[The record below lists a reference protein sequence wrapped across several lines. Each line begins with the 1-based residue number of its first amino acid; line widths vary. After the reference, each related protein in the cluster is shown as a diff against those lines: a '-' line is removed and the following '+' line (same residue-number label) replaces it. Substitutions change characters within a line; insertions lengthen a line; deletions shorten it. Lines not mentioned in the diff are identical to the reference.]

1 VHPIRIRIDDDLG
14 RSRLT
19 VFFRLLLAIP
29 HLVWLLLWSIAAFFA
44 AVANWF
50 ATLITG
56 HSPAA
61 LHGFLSRYVRYA
73 THFYAYVS
81 LAANPFPGFTG
92 DPGSYPID
100 LEIDPPAP
108 QRRLVTFFRLL
119 LALPALL
126 LAAVIGGGGAGGGTG
141 QSSDY
146 DKYSWSFQG
155 GGLLVVLA
163 FFGWFACLALGRM
176 PHGFRNGLAWTLR
189 YTAQVWSYLLILTDR
204 YPDSSPWLPPEA
216 GTLPP
221 HPIAI
226 AVADDHRR
234 SRLTVFFRLLLALPH
249 LVWLTL
255 WSIAAAV
262 ALIVNWFATLF
273 AGRSPEALHR
283 FFAAFTRYQVHLVAY
298 VGLVANPF
306 PGFTGAPGYPVDL
319 VIPSREQQS
328 RWVTAFR
335 LFLAIPAIAVG
346 GALYVALFVAA
357 FLGWFASLV
366 TGRMPEG
373 LRDLGVWVTR
383 YGGQLDCYFYLLT
396 DRYPYSGPPVEQ
408 RAEPEEQTLAA
419 EAA

>member
-1 VHPIRIRIDDDLG
+1 MHPIRVRIDDDLT

-29 HLVWLLLWSIAAFFA
+29 HLVWLILWSIAAFFA
-44 AVANWF
+44 AIANWV
-50 ATLITG
+50 ATLVTG
-56 HSPAA
+56 RPPAG
-61 LHGFLSRYVRYA
+61 LHGFLSRYMRYG
-73 THFYAYVS
+73 THVYAYLT

-92 DPGSYPID
+92 DPGSYPVD

-108 QRRLVTFFRLL
+108 QRRLVTFFRVP

-126 LAAVIGGGGAGGGTG
+126 LAAAIGGGGAGGGTG
-141 QSSDY
+141 RSSDY
-146 DKYSWSFQG
+146 DKYSWTFQG
-155 GGLLVVLA
+155 GGLIVVLA
-163 FFGWFACLALGRM
+163 FFGWFACLAVGRM
-176 PHGFRNGLAWTLR
+176 PHGFRNALAWALR
-189 YTAQVWSYLLILTDR
+189 YSAQVWAYLLVVTDR

-216 GTLPP
+216 GVPPP
-221 HPIAI
+221 HPVGI
-226 AVADDHRR
+226 AVADDRRR

-255 WSIAAAV
+255 WSIAAVV

-273 AGRSPEALHR
+273 TGRSPEALHR

-306 PGFTGAPGYPVDL
+306 PGFTGARGYPVDL
-319 VIPSREQQS
+319 VIPAPERQS
-328 RWVTAFR
+328 RWITGFR
-335 LFLAIPAIAVG
+335 LFLAIPAIGVA

-357 FLGWFASLV
+357 FLGWFASLAL
-366 TGRMPEG
+366 GRMPEG

-383 YGGQLDCYFYLLT
+383 YGGQLDCYIYLLT